1 MSSRRDPVL
10 FRTIPDDEGQPPTCG
25 FSMVHLLS
33 DENGNHPLDGLHDPS
48 EQNHAK
54 NSVARRFMLE
64 KELQV
69 EIVNVAEVP
78 EERPKLTQAEFAACM
93 RDSLAQRWDRRVDND
108 KFLQKFFAEAKEYI
122 KRREENSDQ

>member
-10 FRTIPDDEGQPPTCG
+10 FRPISDDEGQPPTCG
-25 FSMVHLLS
+25 LSMRLI
-33 DENGNHPLDGLHDPS
+33 
-48 EQNHAK
+48 
-54 NSVARRFMLE
+54 FE
-64 KELQV
+64 KDFQG

-78 EERPKLTQAEFAACM
+78 EERPRLTQAEFAACM

-108 KFLQKFFAEAKEYI
+108 KFLQKFFAEAKEDI